1 MEYPYDCSEQTF
13 SKYFAKAISEKILKE
28 NPKIAAVLKDWNK
41 NSETNKLAKNEEL
54 KSILLQETPWL
65 NDAKSEAENIQ
76 NLSKLLDTKNLQSY
90 LLKLQNMQNGDGGFP
105 WFKEGRSNFYITSH
119 ILGGFAYLLQ
129 NNSIELNK
137 TSEEIIEN
145 GLRFLKEYMLK
156 HYVDKFNNHLT
167 GARFSPNEILYL
179 YIKTIL
185 ADEFHLE
192 EKEEEFIEKMIE
204 NLKQNWLNLSLQS
217 KAMLAVSFQNYD
229 EEAEAAKIV
238 NWFKENSIK
247 DDKGGM
253 YFKNNTTGRFWYHHP
268 IETQAKIIEAFAAVN
283 PKDDDIDKLKNWLLQ
298 HKRKN
303 SWATTKST
311 TMAVNAF
318 LSHGK
323 NWLQESNQPN
333 IKMNNEPI
341 PLDSI
346 FSNRNNLGY
355 LKKTWNDKN
364 ELQKI
369 ANFTIKNNNNTPA
382 YGGIYHQYFEDL
394 DKIERSKGE
403 EIIINKTLFLKENT
417 SAGPQLKSLPEV
429 LKVGELVTVRV
440 TIKVKSDFEFV
451 HLKDMRASGLEPTS
465 VLSRHHHKDGLNYY
479 QSIKDA
485 ATHFF
490 FDYLP
495 KGTYVFEY
503 DLRVNNAGDFSNG
516 ITQMESMYAPEFS
529 SFSKGIRIKIEN

>member
-1 MEYPYDCSEQTF
+1 
-13 SKYFAKAISEKILKE
+13 
-28 NPKIAAVLKDWNK
+28 
-41 NSETNKLAKNEEL
+41 
-54 KSILLQETPWL
+54 
-65 NDAKSEAENIQ
+65 
-76 NLSKLLDTKNLQSY
+76 
-90 LLKLQNMQNGDGGFP
+90 MQNSDGGFP
-105 WFKEGRSNFYITSH
+105 WFKDGRSSFYITSH

-145 GLRFLKEYMLK
+145 GLDFLKDYMLK
-156 HYVDKFNNHLT
+156 HYADKFNNNLT

-179 YIKTIL
+179 YTKTIL
-185 ADEFHLE
+185 ADEFYFE
-192 EKEEEFIEKMIE
+192 EKEEMFIDKMIE

-229 EEAEAAKIV
+229 EEEEAAKLV
-238 NWFKENSIK
+238 NWFRQNSIE

-253 YFKNNTTGRFWYHHP
+253 YFKNNTAGRFWFHHP

-283 PKDDDIDKLKNWLLQ
+283 PKDKDIDKLKNWLLQ

-318 LSHGK
+318 LSYGK
-323 NWLQESNQPN
+323 NWLAGNSQPD
-333 IKMNNEPI
+333 IRMNNESVK
-341 PLDSI
+341 LDSV
-346 FSNRNNLGY
+346 FTEKSNLGY

-369 ANFTIKNNNNTPA
+369 ANFSIKNNNNAPA

-403 EIIINKTLFLKENT
+403 EIIINKALFLKENT
-417 SAGPQLKSLPEV
+417 SAGPQLKSLPKV
-429 LKVGELVTVRV
+429 LKVGELITVRV
-440 TIKVKSDFEFV
+440 TIEVKSDFEFV
-451 HLKDMRASGLEPTS
+451 HLKDMRASGLEPTN
-465 VLSRHHHKDGLNYY
+465 VLSKHHYKDGLSYY
-479 QSIKDA
+479 QSTKDA

-490 FDYLP
+490 FDYFP

-529 SFSKGIRIKIEN
+529 SFSKGRRIKIEN

>member
-1 MEYPYDCSEQTF
+1 
-13 SKYFAKAISEKILKE
+13 
-28 NPKIAAVLKDWNK
+28 
-41 NSETNKLAKNEEL
+41 
-54 KSILLQETPWL
+54 
-65 NDAKSEAENIQ
+65 
-76 NLSKLLDTKNLQSY
+76 
-90 LLKLQNMQNGDGGFP
+90 MQNGDGGFP

-333 IKMNNEPI
+333 IMMNNESI